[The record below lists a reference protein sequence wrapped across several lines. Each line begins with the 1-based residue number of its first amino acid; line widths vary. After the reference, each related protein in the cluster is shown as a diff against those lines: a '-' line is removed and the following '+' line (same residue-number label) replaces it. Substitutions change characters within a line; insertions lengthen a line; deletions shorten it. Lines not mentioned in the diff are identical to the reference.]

1 MKTSP
6 LRLMSAALICL
17 SIGNVATAE
26 TDKESVVTAVFSRS
40 FNKYERPVRADGSDQ
55 PLTYVVAK
63 GGAEAGMSGDH
74 SMDDVK
80 FAGIVRIL
88 GKYLAK
94 QAYYPAKDGKKA
106 DLMLVVHWGKTIPGN
121 DGTSRNMLTNGLSAF
136 STMHQQ
142 LHLGIGRASAILGGG
157 GDGGNAIGVA
167 LAEAATEEMVQGLME
182 IRFAQDA
189 RIEADRKN
197 ANLLGYT
204 SELNYRDNPTLYA
217 GAGTAYYDLMEDLE
231 TERYFV
237 SVTAYDFQEAL
248 QHKKKKGLWRTVAS
262 IDARDNRFDERLMAM
277 VEKASR
283 YFGRDSDRL
292 IRQFDYTPRIKM
304 GELKSLGLV
313 ESTQATK

>member
-1 MKTSP
+1 MA
-6 LRLMSAALICL
+6 AALLCL
-17 SIGNVATAE
+17 GISNVATAE
-26 TDKESVVTAVFSRS
+26 KDTESVVTAVFSRS
-40 FNKYERPVRADGSDQ
+40 FNKYERPVRPDGADL

-63 GGAEAGMSGDH
+63 GGAEAGMNGDD

-94 QAYYPAKDGKKA
+94 QSYYPAKDGKKA

-121 DGTSRNMLTNGLSAF
+121 DGTSRNALINGVEKF
-136 STMHQQ
+136 STMQQQ
-142 LHLGIGRASAILGGG
+142 LHLGVGGTSAILGGAPSSDPIAG
-157 GDGGNAIGVA
+157 A
-167 LAEAATEEMVQGLME
+167 LAAAARSEMVQGMME
-182 IRFAQDA
+182 IKFGQDA
-189 RIEADRKN
+189 RNDADRHN

-204 SELNYRDNPTLYA
+204 AELNHRDNPSLYA

-231 TERYFV
+231 TERYYV

-248 QHKKKKGLWRTVAS
+248 QHKNKKGLWRTVAS
-262 IDARDNRFDERLMAM
+262 IDARNNRFDEGLMAM

-313 ESTQATK
+313 ESTPATK